1 MSNHIY
7 LGCGVNHISGEK
19 IQSIFQILCIQFSLM
34 WVKLF
39 LRYPN
44 KCWLF
49 FSTFRKGLFL
59 TPCIHSMIVQ
69 FKDRKTTCDCY
80 KSVFGKYEC
89 LDVLLL
95 LGVFIAYK
103 LHFTH
108 VGQVIDRTLIVWQE
122 TFFHLKYHPF
132 L

>member
-1 MSNHIY
+1 
-7 LGCGVNHISGEK
+7 
-19 IQSIFQILCIQFSLM
+19 
-34 WVKLF
+34 
-39 LRYPN
+39 
-44 KCWLF
+44 
-49 FSTFRKGLFL
+49 
-59 TPCIHSMIVQ
+59 MIVQ

-108 VGQVIDRTLIVWQE
+108 VGQVIDRTLIV
-122 TFFHLKYHPF
+122 
-132 L
+132 

>member
-1 MSNHIY
+1 MHTIFAHVSKT
-7 LGCGVNHISGEK
+7 ISK
-19 IQSIFQILCIQFSLM
+19 IPQQVL
-34 WVKLF
+34 VV
-39 LRYPN
+39 
-44 KCWLF
+44 F

-69 FKDRKTTCDCY
+69 FKDQKTTCDCY

-108 VGQVIDRTLIVWQE
+108 VGQVIDRTLIV
-122 TFFHLKYHPF
+122 
-132 L
+132 

>member
-1 MSNHIY
+1 MVIWHPLY
-7 LGCGVNHISGEK
+7 LSSEFPGIDSSVQRSK
-19 IQSIFQILCIQFSLM
+19 
-34 WVKLF
+34 
-39 LRYPN
+39 N
-44 KCWLF
+44 K
-49 FSTFRKGLFL
+49 
-59 TPCIHSMIVQ
+59 
-69 FKDRKTTCDCY
+69 TCDCY

>member
-1 MSNHIY
+1 MSLY
-7 LGCGVNHISGEK
+7 LSSKFTG
-19 IQSIFQILCIQFSLM
+19 
-34 WVKLF
+34 
-39 LRYPN
+39 
-44 KCWLF
+44 
-49 FSTFRKGLFL
+49 
-59 TPCIHSMIVQ
+59 MIVQ

-108 VGQVIDRTLIVWQE
+108 VGQVIDRTLIV
-122 TFFHLKYHPF
+122 
-132 L
+132 